1 MRLFKEKRKSPIL
14 KPPVFGCL
22 KDIPSINITRGCIHS
37 CVYCYARGFTDA
49 PPKGEV
55 HLYVN
60 LPEKLVRELDRKK
73 RLPEWVT
80 FSTASDP
87 FQQTCSKRGEPIDDI
102 LTITYRT
109 MKILLERG
117 IGISLLTKG
126 FIPDEI
132 IGLFRKYPDR
142 IKARIGIVSM
152 NDDYKR
158 LFETFAASPMKRL
171 LNIRNLINAG
181 IETTVRIDPIIP
193 NITDSEG
200 ELEHLIKRLK
210 VHGVKSLSVSHLI
223 IRPSIINQFVKEL
236 PFKTAKELI
245 HLYHGQPWQRVITS
259 ARTRVLPKE
268 MRINTYRIIKDIAK
282 RYSIEC
288 HTCGCKNP
296 DLPWEFCSPWID
308 FRDTIPLS
316 SVERRAG
323 HPSNGWVGEDT
334 QLDLFK
340 DATVCKN

>member
-1 MRLFKEKRKSPIL
+1 MINGGGAMLAKKTVCCMVVISFFLLAISASFAFAKS
-14 KPPVFGCL
+14 
-22 KDIPSINITRGCIHS
+22 
-37 CVYCYARGFTDA
+37 
-49 PPKGEV
+49 E
-55 HLYVN
+55 
-60 LPEKLVRELDRKK
+60 
-73 RLPEWVT
+73 
-80 FSTASDP
+80 
-87 FQQTCSKRGEPIDDI
+87 
-102 LTITYRT
+102 
-109 MKILLERG
+109 
-117 IGISLLTKG
+117 TKG
-126 FIPDEI
+126 AKLKKEADTPQA
-132 IGLFRKYPDR
+132 K
-142 IKARIGIVSM
+142 
-152 NDDYKR
+152 
-158 LFETFAASPMKRL
+158 
-171 LNIRNLINAG
+171 IREDVYLSAG
-181 IETTVRIDPIIP
+181 
-193 NITDSEG
+193 
-200 ELEHLIKRLK
+200 LK
-210 VHGVKSLSVSHLI
+210 VWPVSWETNFFVYDGPTDKYGVKSLSVSHLI